1 MFKKHTGKKFY
12 VDYEICYV
20 ISSFWN
26 RGYTT
31 QWNDTLY
38 IYSYLYKFD
47 NFFSYEDSVF

>member
-1 MFKKHTGKKFY
+1 MFKKHVGKNYY